1 MATVID
7 ETTCRDG
14 HEPGSVGKLVAGM
27 TWGAAME
34 ASQVAVSIDL
44 PEAEFVDWITTFTL
58 GGLEATRARIRTG
71 ALPRNPTPDQST
83 TGR

>member
-1 MATVID
+1 
-7 ETTCRDG
+7 
-14 HEPGSVGKLVAGM
+14 
-27 TWGAAME
+27 ME

-83 TGR
+83 TG